1 MNYIN
6 NVKYAIY
13 SECWRRRR
21 HMAGLSY
28 KKNRISPGQDAVS
41 IGKDKGMKMKM
52 LEDQAEYYDYLDD
65 EEVWVQLCRFD
76 MIYFD
81 TSFT

>member
-1 MNYIN
+1 MSNDT
-6 NVKYAIY
+6 IY

-21 HMAGLSY
+21 HPGPSN
-28 KKNRISPGQDAVS
+28 KKNHISPGQDSVS

-65 EEVWVQLCRFD
+65 EEVWVQLHRFD
-76 MIYFD
+76 MVLFWHQ
-81 TSFT
+81 FL